1 MKYRQYQIKEVT
13 QTDDEFLGKVWTVI
27 AKSVDLDSGSNV
39 GFAETDL
46 YSLLDITETF
56 IVPYDNELI
65 EEIVHLARGG
75 QLWSPDVEDWS
86 VDSVF
91 DEKEKRLTIVHRY
104 GIMNSKTSEWRADI
118 P

>member
-1 MKYRQYQIKEVT
+1 MKYRQYQIREVA
-13 QTDDEFLGKVWTVI
+13 QADDELLGKVWTVL
-27 AKSVDLDSGSNV
+27 AKPVDLDSGSNV

-46 YSLLDITETF
+46 YSLLDITESF
-56 IVPYDNELI
+56 IFPYDNELI

-75 QLWSPDVEDWS
+75 QLWSPDIEDWS

-91 DEKEKRLTIVHRY
+91 DEKKKRLSIVHRY
-104 GIMNSKTSEWRADI
+104 GMMSNKTSEWGADI

>member
-1 MKYRQYQIKEVT
+1 MKYRQYLIREVT
-13 QTDDEFLGKVWTVI
+13 QADDELLGKAWTVKTKPI
-27 AKSVDLDSGSNV
+27 DMGSESNM

-104 GIMNSKTSEWRADI
+104 GIMNSKTSEWGADI

>member
-1 MKYRQYQIKEVT
+1 MKYRRYQIKEVY
-13 QTDDEFLGKVWTVI
+13 QANDELLGKVWTII
-27 AKSVDLDSGSNV
+27 AKPIDMDPESKA

-56 IVPYDNELI
+56 ILPYENELI
-65 EEIVHLARGG
+65 EEVVHIARSA
-75 QLWSPDVEDWS
+75 QLWSPDIEDWS

-104 GIMNSKTSEWRADI
+104 GMMKSKTSEWGTDI

>member
-1 MKYRQYQIKEVT
+1 MKYRRYQIKEVN
-13 QTDDEFLGKVWTVI
+13 QTDDELLGKTWTVI
-27 AKSVDLDSGSNV
+27 AKPSDRDSKSNM
-39 GFAETDL
+39 GFAKTDL

-75 QLWSPDVEDWS
+75 QLWSPDIEDWS

-104 GIMNSKTSEWRADI
+104 GIMNSKTSEWGADI

>member
-1 MKYRQYQIKEVT
+1 MKYRQYQIREVT
-13 QTDDEFLGKVWTVI
+13 QTDDELLGKVWTVI
-27 AKSVDLDSGSNV
+27 AKPVDLDSGSNV

-104 GIMNSKTSEWRADI
+104 GIMNSKTSEWGADI